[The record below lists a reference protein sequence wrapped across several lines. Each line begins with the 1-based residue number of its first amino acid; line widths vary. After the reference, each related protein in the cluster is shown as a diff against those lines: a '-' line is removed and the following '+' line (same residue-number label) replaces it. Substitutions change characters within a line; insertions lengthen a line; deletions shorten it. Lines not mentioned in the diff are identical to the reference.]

1 MHRHA
6 HPPPSGSLVLPLFLV
21 WRKSCLKAR
30 GPATSGE
37 REDEESKDNHL
48 CNGGLPMEEVDAKTK
63 LS

>member
-1 MHRHA
+1 MHRPA

-37 REDEESKDNHL
+37 REDEENNNDYISNNPSPQK
-48 CNGGLPMEEVDAKTK
+48 
-63 LS
+63 